1 MKERK
6 YGKIINISSVAA
18 KRDPIFVAAYGA
30 AKNGVLTLTRVV
42 AKDLGPHNV
51 NVNAICPGFVWTNFW
66 ERLGPQLAE
75 ADPSYAGLDARG
87 VFDRLVTAS
96 TPLGREQS
104 PEDIGNLVVFLSSE
118 ESRNITGQSSAWTA
132 ASPWDDR
139 SGWSLA
145 LALAAPALKLGISAY
160 DCRRHQPHMRPWL

>member
-30 AKNGVLTLTRVV
+30 AKNSLLTLTRVV

-75 ADPSYAGLDARG
+75 ADPTYAGLDARG

-104 PEDIGNLVVFLSSE
+104 PQDIGNLVVFLSSE
-118 ESRNITGQSSAWTA
+118 ESRNITGQSICV
-132 ASPWDDR
+132 D
-139 SGWSLA
+139 G
-145 LALAAPALKLGISAY
+145 GIA
-160 DCRRHQPHMRPWL
+160 MG